1 MIVAARNLTLVRGGA
16 PVVRDLSLTARPGEM
31 LGLIGPNGAG
41 KTSVLRALCALDP
54 IAAGSV
60 TYGGRA
66 TSDLGRAAL
75 GRAVAYL
82 AQNGRIHWPMRVEEV
97 AALGRLPHGRAEV
110 DAAATRAM
118 AAADI
123 LALRGRTTGSLSGGE
138 RARVLLA
145 RALAVEAPV
154 LLADE
159 PVAALDPYHQLQVM
173 EALREAAR
181 AGAAVVAV
189 LHDLTLAA
197 RFCDRLL
204 LMKNGQAVAEG
215 APGLV
220 LQPEQIADAYGVTVE
235 TGTRHGEP
243 FILPWRRTGA
253 GAPPQEPLA

>member
-1 MIVAARNLTLVRGGA
+1 M
-16 PVVRDLSLTARPGEM
+16 
-31 LGLIGPNGAG
+31 
-41 KTSVLRALCALDP
+41 
-54 IAAGSV
+54 
-60 TYGGRA
+60 
-66 TSDLGRAAL
+66 
-75 GRAVAYL
+75 
-82 AQNGRIHWPMRVEEV
+82 
-97 AALGRLPHGRAEV
+97 
-110 DAAATRAM
+110 
-118 AAADI
+118 
-123 LALRGRTTGSLSGGE
+123 
-138 RARVLLA
+138 
-145 RALAVEAPV
+145 

-204 LMKNGQAVAEG
+204 LMKSGQAVAEG

-220 LQPEQIADAYGVTVE
+220 LEPERVADAYGVTVE